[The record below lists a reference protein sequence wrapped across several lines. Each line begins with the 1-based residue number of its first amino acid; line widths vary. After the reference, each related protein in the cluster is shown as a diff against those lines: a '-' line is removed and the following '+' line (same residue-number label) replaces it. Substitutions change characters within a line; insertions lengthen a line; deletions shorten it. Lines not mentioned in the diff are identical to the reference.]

1 MLLSTQRTESFMRK
15 TALYEQHKLLNANF
29 DQMYDG
35 WFLVSHYNDSVQEH
49 LAVRNGIGIIDV
61 SHRGRL
67 RLTGTERAEYLHRIV
82 SNEVTKLPSGGGNY
96 AMILTNRGKI
106 IADMNVIVAEDYIDL
121 ITDAIAKEDLHR
133 NLDKYLIADDV
144 EINDITAETGIILV
158 SGVNSGSFIESLLG
172 VDVANLEEYQSV
184 NGKIVDLS
192 VKCVSSLETGEV
204 GFQLHVNSAS
214 ELSDLWQVLIA
225 EGKSFGVVPVGLKAL
240 NSLRLEAGIP
250 WFGNELDDSIIPLE
264 AELEK
269 AVNFEKGCYIGQ
281 EIVARMKYR
290 GHPNR
295 LLRGLEI
302 DSEDLP
308 SEKAVIRSGEK
319 QIGYVTSV
327 VKSPTLN
334 KTIALGY
341 VRMAFTEHGS
351 EVEIEIENEWVN
363 AIVSS
368 LPFMEKA

>member
-1 MLLSTQRTESFMRK
+1 MKK

-29 DQMYDG
+29 GQMYDG
-35 WFLVSHYNDSVQEH
+35 WSLVSHYNDSVQEH
-49 LAVRNGIGIIDV
+49 LAVRNGLGIIDV

-158 SGVNSGSFIESLLG
+158 SGVNSGLFIESLLG
-172 VDVANLEEYQSV
+172 IDVDNLEEYQSV
-184 NGKIVDLS
+184 NGKIADLS
-192 VKCVSSLETGEV
+192 VKCVSSLETGEA

-214 ELSDLWQVLIA
+214 ELSDLWQILIA
-225 EGKSFGVVPVGLKAL
+225 EGKSFGVAPVGLKAL

-250 WFGNELDDSIIPLE
+250 RFGNEHDDSIIPLE

-302 DSEDLP
+302 DSKDLP
-308 SEKAVIRSGEK
+308 SEKAVIRSGGK
-319 QIGYVTSV
+319 QIGYVTSA

-341 VRMAFTEHGS
+341 VRTAFTEHGS

-368 LPFMEKA
+368 LPFMEKV

>member
-1 MLLSTQRTESFMRK
+1 MKK

-29 DQMYDG
+29 GQMYDG
-35 WFLVSHYNDSVQEH
+35 WSLVSHYNDSVQEH
-49 LAVRNGIGIIDV
+49 LAVRNGIGIIDT

-82 SNEVTKLPSGGGNY
+82 SNEVTKLSPGGGNY

-106 IADMNVIVAEDYIDL
+106 IADMNVVVAEDYIDL
-121 ITDAIAKEDLHR
+121 ITNAIAKEDLHR
-133 NLDKYLIADDV
+133 SLDKYLIADDV

-158 SGVNSGSFIESLLG
+158 SGVNSGLFIESLLG
-172 VDVANLEEYQSV
+172 IDVDNLEEYQSV
-184 NGKIVDLS
+184 NGKIADLS

-341 VRMAFTEHGS
+341 VRTAFTEHGS

>member
-1 MLLSTQRTESFMRK
+1 MRK
-15 TALYEQHKLLNANF
+15 TALYEQHKLLGANF
-29 DQMYDG
+29 DQMHDD
-35 WFLVSHYNDSVQEH
+35 WSLVSHYTDSVQEH

-82 SNEVTKLPSGGGNY
+82 SNEVTTLPPGSGNY

-106 IADMNVIVAEDYIDL
+106 IADMNVIIAEDYIDL
-121 ITDAIAKEDLHR
+121 ITTAIAKNDLHQ
-133 NLDKYLIADDV
+133 NLEKYLVADDV
-144 EINDITAETGIILV
+144 EINDITPETGIILV
-158 SGVNSGSFIESLLG
+158 SGVNAGAFIKSLLG
-172 VDVANLEEYQSV
+172 IDVDNLEEYQSLD
-184 NGKIVDLS
+184 GKIMDLS
-192 VKCVSSLETGEV
+192 VKCVSSLETGEK
-204 GFQLHVNSAS
+204 GFQLHVNSTS
-214 ELSDLWQVLIA
+214 ELLGLWQSLVS
-225 EGKSFGVVPVGLKAL
+225 EDRKFEVFPVGLKAL

-250 WFGNELDDSIIPLE
+250 WFGKELDDSIIPLE

-308 SEKAVIRSGEK
+308 NEKSKILDGEK
-319 QIGYVTSV
+319 QIGYVTSA

-341 VRMAFTEHGS
+341 VRTAFTEPGS
-351 EVEIEIENEWVN
+351 EVKIEIENGWVN